1 MFCWAS
7 GAARDAK
14 RDAAARTRTLRGLT
28 DRRAQHTSVQL
39 HGRTLTL
46 EQSPCAIS
54 TGLRVWAASEVL
66 AALAA
71 YDQNSPLRHCGRVVE
86 LGAGCGVAGLA
97 LALGGAAVTFTDLA
111 DDLLEPLRRNVEA
124 NLAGSDAAAPLF
136 ATHRWGTPPANLDP
150 PYDLVIGADVAVD
163 DHLVA
168 PLVASVVALCGAH
181 TVAILATE
189 ERGTHRL
196 LHAALRRAFRRVE
209 FVRRSTVRRCLARA
223 EVDTAPADWV
233 AVAVCRGVNA

>member
-1 MFCWAS
+1 MFCC
-7 GAARDAK
+7 GAAPPSDE
-14 RDAAARTRTLRGLT
+14 RDAAANAHFT

-54 TGLRVWAASEVL
+54 TGLRVWAALL

-71 YDQNSPLRHCGRVVE
+71 FDQNSPLHRHCGRVVE

-124 NLAGSDAAAPLF
+124 NLAGSDA
-136 ATHRWGTPPANLDP
+136 W
-150 PYDLVIGADVAVD
+150 
-163 DHLVA
+163 
-168 PLVASVVALCGAH
+168 
-181 TVAILATE
+181 
-189 ERGTHRL
+189 
-196 LHAALRRAFRRVE
+196 
-209 FVRRSTVRRCLARA
+209 RRSSPSTAGARRRQ
-223 EVDTAPADWV
+223 TWIRPTIW
-233 AVAVCRGVNA
+233 

>member
-1 MFCWAS
+1 MFCCGAS
-7 GAARDAK
+7 GAARDAE

-28 DRRAQHTSVQL
+28 DRRAQHSSVQL

-71 YDQNSPLRHCGRVVE
+71 YDQHSPLRHGGRVVE

-124 NLAGSDAAAPLF
+124 NLAGSDAPAPLF
-136 ATHRWGTPPANLDP
+136 AVHRWGTPPANLDP

-233 AVAVCRGVNA
+233 AVAVCRGVR

>member
-1 MFCWAS
+1 MI
-7 GAARDAK
+7 G
-14 RDAAARTRTLRGLT
+14 T
-28 DRRAQHTSVQL
+28 
-39 HGRTLTL
+39 
-46 EQSPCAIS
+46 PAI
-54 TGLRVWAASEVL
+54 T
-66 AALAA
+66 
-71 YDQNSPLRHCGRVVE
+71 
-86 LGAGCGVAGLA
+86 
-97 LALGGAAVTFTDLA
+97 LA
-111 DDLLEPLRRNVEA
+111 DCLRCDGPT
-124 NLAGSDAAAPLF
+124 LATVLSRRCG
-136 ATHRWGTPPANLDP
+136 
-150 PYDLVIGADVAVD
+150 DVAVD

-233 AVAVCRGVNA
+233 AVAVCRGVR

>member
-1 MFCWAS
+1 M
-7 GAARDAK
+7 
-14 RDAAARTRTLRGLT
+14 TRYI
-28 DRRAQHTSVQL
+28 DRRSPSQKHT
-39 HGRTLTL
+39 HARGGRR
-46 EQSPCAIS
+46 E
-54 TGLRVWAASEVL
+54 
-66 AALAA
+66 
-71 YDQNSPLRHCGRVVE
+71 
-86 LGAGCGVAGLA
+86 
-97 LALGGAAVTFTDLA
+97 
-111 DDLLEPLRRNVEA
+111 RR
-124 NLAGSDAAAPLF
+124 
-136 ATHRWGTPPANLDP
+136 
-150 PYDLVIGADVAVD
+150 IGADVAVD

-233 AVAVCRGVNA
+233 AVAVCRGVR